1 MENNNETGYAILG
14 WAFCIVVVLECICG
28 ALEVF
33 GVSTG
38 NFGGIVALFIPL
50 LIISFVA
57 LWALGKLTNRDLF
70 STPWI
75 LLGTVA
81 FLWLSIIIQIL

>member
-1 MENNNETGYAILG
+1 MEDNNETGYVILG
-14 WAFCIVVVLECICG
+14 WTFSIVVVLECICG

-33 GVSTG
+33 GISTG

-50 LIISFVA
+50 LIISLIV
-57 LWALGKLTNRDLF
+57 LWALSKLMNKDLL

-81 FLWLSIIIQIL
+81 FLWLSIVIQIL